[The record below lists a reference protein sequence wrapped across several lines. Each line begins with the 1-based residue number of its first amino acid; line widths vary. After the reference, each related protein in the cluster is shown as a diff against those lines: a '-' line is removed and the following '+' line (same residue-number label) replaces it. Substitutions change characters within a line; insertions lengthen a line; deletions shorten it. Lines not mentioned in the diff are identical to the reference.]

1 MKFFIAKLKPNDMR
15 IISILLMSSLLAL
28 SCGRTLKDGEY
39 TLTVLSTN
47 DVHGT
52 WFDSTYVDG
61 RTRPAL
67 TAVKYYIDSVR
78 TANGAENVLL
88 LDAGDCLQGDNAPYF
103 FNYVDTLT
111 PHLFPRLMD
120 YMGYD
125 AVAVGNH
132 DIETGHA
139 VYDRVAEDLKKN
151 GVDFLAAN
159 AIRNDNGK
167 PYFTPYKVVRKAG
180 LKVAILG
187 YTNANM
193 KAWLTEELWSGMH
206 FVPIVD
212 VIQADVDKI
221 RAKEHPD
228 VMVVVM
234 HSGTGSGD
242 GTVLESEGLDAFRL
256 VKGVDFVLAS
266 HDHRPYVETADAS
279 AFLNSGSH
287 SRNVAEGKLHVTVK
301 DHQIVSKTYE
311 ADLIPVKAS
320 MADPVMRAHFQK
332 DYEAVKAFTLK
343 EVGILNTD
351 LWTRDAYRG
360 MSDYM
365 NLIHTLSLSCK
376 PAEISFGAPLTY
388 NGHVGSGVLRYND
401 LFTIYPF
408 ENQLFVVGMTGE
420 EIKNYLEISYDKWI
434 NTIAKADDHILK
446 IRQNDDPRTQQRGWS
461 FINRSYNFDSA
472 AGISYTVDVTK
483 PFGERIL
490 ISGMADG
497 SAFELERKYNVAMTS
512 YRASGGGGLLQEAG
526 IDTDRI
532 DDRTVARYPEIRN
545 ILYDYLME
553 NGSIDP
559 EVIGNPKVIGAWKF
573 VPEKIAGPAMEQDM
587 ALLFRR

>member
-1 MKFFIAKLKPNDMR
+1 MKTR
-15 IISILLMSSLLAL
+15 HLLLSACALLAL

-103 FNYVDTLT
+103 FNYVDTVT
-111 PHLFPRLMD
+111 PHLFPRLMA

-139 VYDRVAEDLKKN
+139 VYDRVAADLKRN

-159 AIRNDNGK
+159 AIRNDDGK

-212 VIQADVDKI
+212 VIQADVDRI

-266 HDHRPYVETADAS
+266 HDHRPYVETGDAS

-301 DHQIVSKTYE
+301 GHQIVSKTYG

-320 MADPVMRAHFQK
+320 KADADMRAHFQK

-365 NLIHTLSLSCK
+365 NLIHTLSLGCK

-388 NGHVGSGVLRYND
+388 NGHVKPGILKFND

-408 ENQLFVVGMTGE
+408 ENLLFVVSMTGE
-420 EIKNYLEISYDKWI
+420 EIKGYLEISYDKWI
-434 NTIAKADDHILK
+434 NTIVKADDHLLK

-472 AGISYTVDVTK
+472 AGINYTVDVTK

-559 EVIGNPKVIGAWKF
+559 EIIGDPKVIGQWKF
-573 VPEKIAGPAMEQDM
+573 VPEKIAGPAMERDM

>member
-1 MKFFIAKLKPNDMR
+1 MMKFR
-15 IISILLMSSLLAL
+15 HLLLSACALLAL

-47 DVHGT
+47 DVHST

-61 RTRPAL
+61 GIRKSLFAMNH
-67 TAVKYYIDSVR
+67 YIDSVR
-78 TANGAENVLL
+78 KADGFENVLL
-88 LDAGDCLQGDNAPYF
+88 VDAGDCLQGDNAAYYY
-103 FNYVDTLT
+103 NYIDTVT
-111 PHLFPRLMD
+111 PHLFPRLLE
-120 YMGYD
+120 YMKYD

-132 DIETGHA
+132 DIETGHP
-139 VYDRVAEDLKKN
+139 VYDRVTADLKKA
-151 GVDFLAAN
+151 GADFLAGN

-167 PYFTPYKVVRKAG
+167 PYFPLYKMVEKAG
-180 LKVAILG
+180 LRIAVLG
-187 YTNANM
+187 YTNANI

-206 FVPIVD
+206 FDSIAD
-212 VIQADVDKI
+212 MIQDDVDRVI
-221 RAKEHPD
+221 AKEHPD
-228 VMVVVM
+228 VVVATM
-234 HSGTGSGD
+234 HSACGQGD
-242 GTVLESEGLDAFRL
+242 GTILEAEALDAFNKVR
-256 VKGVDFVLAS
+256 GVDWLICG
-266 HDHRPYVETADAS
+266 HDHRPYVETRDTCAL
-279 AFLNSGSH
+279 LNSGSH
-287 SRNVAEGKLHVTVK
+287 SRFVAHGKMHLTVK
-301 DHQIVSKTYE
+301 GHKIVSKSFET
-311 ADLIPVKAS
+311 DLIPVKAE

-365 NLIHTLSLSCK
+365 NLIHTLSLGCE

-388 NGHVGSGVLRYND
+388 NGHVAPGILKYND

-408 ENQLFVVGMTGE
+408 ENQLFVVSMTGE

-446 IRQNDDPRTQQRGWS
+446 IRQNDDPRTQQKGWS

-472 AGISYTVDVTK
+472 AGINYTVDVTK
-483 PFGERIL
+483 PFGQRIV

-497 SAFELERKYNVAMTS
+497 SAYELERKYNVAMTS

-532 DDRTVARYPEIRN
+532 EDRTVARYPEIRN

-559 EVIGNPKVIGAWKF
+559 EVIGDPKVIGQWKF
-573 VPEKIAGPAMEQDM
+573 VPEKVAGPAMDRDM
-587 ALLFRR
+587 KLIFKR

>member
-1 MKFFIAKLKPNDMR
+1 MKTR
-15 IISILLMSSLLAL
+15 HLLLSACALLAL

-103 FNYVDTLT
+103 FNYVDTVA
-111 PHLFPRLMD
+111 PHLFPRLMA

-139 VYDRVAEDLKKN
+139 VYDRVAADLKRN

-159 AIRNDNGK
+159 AIRNDDGK

-212 VIQADVDKI
+212 VIQADVDRI

-266 HDHRPYVETADAS
+266 HDHRPYVETGDAS

-301 DHQIVSKTYE
+301 GHQIVSKTYGT
-311 ADLIPVKAS
+311 DLIPVKAS
-320 MADPVMRAHFQK
+320 KADADMRAHFQK

-343 EVGILNTD
+343 EVGVLNTD

-365 NLIHTLSLSCK
+365 NLIHTLSLGCE

-388 NGHVGSGVLRYND
+388 NGHVKPGILKFND

-408 ENQLFVVGMTGE
+408 ENQLFVVSMTGE
-420 EIKNYLEISYDKWI
+420 EIKGYLEISYDKWI
-434 NTIAKADDHILK
+434 NTIAKADDHLLK

-472 AGISYTVDVTK
+472 AGINYTVDVTK

-512 YRASGGGGLLQEAG
+512 YRASGGGGLLREAG

-559 EVIGNPKVIGAWKF
+559 EIIGDPKVIGQWKF
-573 VPEKIAGPAMEQDM
+573 VPEKIAGPAMERDM

>member
-1 MKFFIAKLKPNDMR
+1 MKLRN
-15 IISILLMSSLLAL
+15 ILLAASALLAL
-28 SCGRTLKDGEY
+28 ACGRTLKDGDY

-47 DVHGT
+47 DAHGA
-52 WFDSTYVDG
+52 WFDSSYVDT
-61 RTRPAL
+61 RTKPSL
-67 TAVKYYIDSVR
+67 LAVKYYVDSVR

-88 LDAGDCLQGDNAPYF
+88 IDAGDCLQGDNAPYY
-103 FNYVDTLT
+103 FNYVDTET
-111 PHLFPRLMD
+111 PHLYPRMAK

-139 VYDRVAEDLKKN
+139 VYDCVAADLKKN

-167 PYFTPYKVVRKAG
+167 PYFKPYKVVKKAG

-212 VIQADVDKI
+212 VIQADVDAI
-221 RAKEHPD
+221 RAKEKPD

-234 HSGTGSGD
+234 HSGTGEGD
-242 GTVLESEGLDAFRL
+242 GSMLESEGLDAFKL

-266 HDHRPYVETADAS
+266 HDHRPYVKATETS

-287 SRNVAEGKLHVTVK
+287 SRNVAEGKLRLTVK
-301 DHQIVSKTYE
+301 DHKVVSRAYE
-311 ADLIPVKAS
+311 AGLIPVQADKAD
-320 MADPVMRAHFQK
+320 ADMRAFFQK

-343 EVGILNTD
+343 EVGVLNTD

-365 NLIHTLSLSCK
+365 NLIHTLSLGCK
-376 PAEISFGAPLTY
+376 PAEISFAAPLTF
-388 NGHVGSGVLRYND
+388 NGRVQSGIIRYND
-401 LFTIYPF
+401 LFTIYPY
-408 ENQLFVVGMTGE
+408 ENQLFVVKMTGA
-420 EIKNYLEISYDKWI
+420 EIKDYLEHSYDKWI
-434 NTIAKADDHILK
+434 NTITKPDETLLK
-446 IRQNDDPRTQQRGWS
+446 IEARDDARTQQRRWS
-461 FINRSYNFDSA
+461 FVNRSYNFDSA
-472 AGISYTVDVTK
+472 AGINYTVDVTK
-483 PFGERIL
+483 PFGERVAIA
-490 ISGMADG
+490 SMADG
-497 SAFELERKYNVAMTS
+497 TAFDPQKEYNVAMTS
-512 YRASGGGGLLQEAG
+512 YRASGGGNLMKETGV
-526 IDTDRI
+526 DTDNI
-532 DDRTVARYPEIRN
+532 DERVVGRYPEIRN
-545 ILYDYLME
+545 ILYDYILE

-559 EVIGNPKVIGAWKF
+559 EVIGNPAVIGHWEF
-573 VPEKIAGPAMEQDM
+573 IPEKLAGPALDRDM
-587 ALLFRR
+587 ALLFKR